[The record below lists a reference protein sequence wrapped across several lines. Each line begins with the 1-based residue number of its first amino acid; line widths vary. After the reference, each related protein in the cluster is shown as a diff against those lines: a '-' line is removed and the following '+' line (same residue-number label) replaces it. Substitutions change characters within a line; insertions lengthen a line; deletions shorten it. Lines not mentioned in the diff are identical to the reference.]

1 MKADMS
7 YWRFVEEWHPMYCS
21 DDRVLLCDILFRYLE
36 KEDVDEDDKEW
47 IAREFN
53 SSEEIVRE
61 LKQLEKD
68 LFSESLDIYYEQL
81 FASNGF
87 MRGSNDNPVAV
98 KITNNAI
105 KVE

>member
-7 YWRFVEEWHPMYCS
+7 YWRFVEEWHPKYCS

-36 KEDVDEDDKEW
+36 KEDVDAGDKEW

-68 LFSESLDIYYEQL
+68 LFSESLDNYYERL
-81 FASNGF
+81 LA
-87 MRGSNDNPVAV
+87 
-98 KITNNAI
+98 
-105 KVE
+105 

>member
-7 YWRFVEEWHPMYCS
+7 YWRFVEEWHPKYSS
-21 DDRVLLCDILFRYLE
+21 DDRVLVCDILFRYLE
-36 KEDVDEDDKEW
+36 KEDVDEDDKRW
-47 IAREFN
+47 IAKEFN
-53 SSEEIVRE
+53 SREEIIHE
-61 LKQLEKD
+61 LKRLEKD

-87 MRGSNDNPVAV
+87 MRGSNDNPVVV